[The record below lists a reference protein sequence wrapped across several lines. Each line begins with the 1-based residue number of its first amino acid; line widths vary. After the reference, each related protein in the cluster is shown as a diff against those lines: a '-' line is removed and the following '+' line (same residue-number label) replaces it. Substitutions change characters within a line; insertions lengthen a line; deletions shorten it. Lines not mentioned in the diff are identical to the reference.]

1 MTDAWIVCDK
11 RKTGTYNQCLGVATA
26 LDLYFESKAV
36 DLSFPWSFL
45 PAKYAKRYNLTP
57 EKLQSSDGYK
67 KPWPRIIIAGGRQSA
82 TMALSM
88 ASSCY
93 TIFVQDPRVDPSL
106 FNLVVAPKH
115 DELSGKN
122 VIETIGSIHSL
133 TKEKVEKAAV
143 DFAVPLNGPYV
154 SVLLGGDSHYYRY
167 TPEAMQQLAVQL
179 RHLITYRYPGA
190 SLLITPS
197 RRTKKEHLEI
207 LRAALEG
214 VSFDI
219 WNGSGD
225 NPYLAYLGIADA
237 LVVTGDSVSMASEA
251 CVTGKPVHIFELP
264 LRHPKFQLFYK
275 QLYLGDHARPL
286 NSEISAWDHQSLNEL
301 KRITPIVKSHL
312 NSLFL

>member
-1 MTDAWIVCDK
+1 MRDAWIVCDK
-11 RKTGTYNQCLGVATA
+11 GKTGTYNQCLGVATA
-26 LDLYFESKAV
+26 LDFSVENKEVSLR
-36 DLSFPWSFL
+36 FPWSFF
-45 PAKYAKRYNLTP
+45 PAKFAKRYNLTP
-57 EKLQSSDGYK
+57 KMLQSSDIFP
-67 KPWPRIIIAGGRQSA
+67 KPWPRVVIAAGRQSA

-93 TIFVQDPRVDPSL
+93 TIFVQDPRVDPAL
-106 FNLVVAPKH
+106 FNLVIAPQH
-115 DELSGKN
+115 DGLSGKN
-122 VIETIGSIHSL
+122 VIQTIGSIHSL
-133 TKEKVEKAAV
+133 TKEKIAKTAAN
-143 DFAVPLNGPYV
+143 FRVPLNGPYV

-167 TPEAMQQLAVQL
+167 TPEAVQQLAVQL
-179 RHLITYRYPGA
+179 RHLVTDRYPGA

-207 LRAALEG
+207 LRAALEEM
-214 VSFDI
+214 SFDI
-219 WNGSGD
+219 WDGSGD
-225 NPYLAYLGIADA
+225 NPYLVYLGIADA
-237 LVVTGDSVSMASEA
+237 IVVMGDSVSMASEA

-286 NSEISAWDHQSLNEL
+286 SPEIPAWDHQPLNEL